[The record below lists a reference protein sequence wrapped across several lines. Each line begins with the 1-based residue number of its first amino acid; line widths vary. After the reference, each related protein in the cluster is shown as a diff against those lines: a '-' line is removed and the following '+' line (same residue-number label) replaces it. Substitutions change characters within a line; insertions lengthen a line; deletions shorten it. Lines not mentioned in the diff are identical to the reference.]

1 MHAFRPGLVH
11 TPVLPFAGDHRI
23 DFDRFGR
30 LLDFHVRHSAD
41 ALALPMHAAESVSLS
56 EDEKRA
62 VLAFAIERVQG
73 RLPVIA
79 HVSNAGTAIAAELA
93 YDAQAAGA
101 AALVATT
108 PYYWTPPQTMLLDH
122 FVQIGA
128 AVDIPLFVYNAP
140 EEMAGTKVTTDLM
153 LKLIAERPNFAG
165 VVDLSLDWQFMIEL
179 MTEAPRRRPDFQ
191 LLSGTE
197 HMVSAGAIGATGMFS
212 SLAAI
217 APRLVRRLHDLCRQE
232 NYFAARP
239 VQEEVAALRQVIK
252 SGGPASLKAAL
263 RVMGRDCGEPRPPLL
278 PLDAGAYDKLA
289 AELSALPTL
298 RDEPRGWSLRSDQGS
313 MEPK

>member
-1 MHAFRPGLVH
+1 MHAFPPGLVH
-11 TPVLPFAGDHRI
+11 TPVMPFAADRRI
-23 DFDRFGR
+23 DFDRFA
-30 LLDFHVRHSAD
+30 LLIDFHLRHGAD
-41 ALALPMHAAESVSLS
+41 A
-56 EDEKRA
+56 
-62 VLAFAIERVQG
+62 LAFAIERARG
-73 RLPVIA
+73 RVPVIA
-79 HVSNAGTAIAAELA
+79 HVSNAGTAIAAQLA
-93 YDAQAAGA
+93 RDAQAAGA
-101 AALVATT
+101 AAIVATT

-140 EEMAGTKVTTDLM
+140 DEMAGTKVTTELM

-212 SLAAI
+212 SLAAT
-217 APRLVRRLHDLCRQE
+217 APRLVRRLYELCRDQKFFE
-232 NYFAARP
+232 ARP
-239 VQEEVAALRQVIK
+239 VQEEIAALRQAIK
-252 SGGPASLKAAL
+252 GSGPAALKAAV

-278 PLDAGAYDKLA
+278 PLDSGAYDKFA
-289 AELSALPTL
+289 AELAALPAL
-298 RDEPRGWSLRSDQGS
+298 RDEPRGWSLGSDQGS
-313 MEPK
+313 SEPR